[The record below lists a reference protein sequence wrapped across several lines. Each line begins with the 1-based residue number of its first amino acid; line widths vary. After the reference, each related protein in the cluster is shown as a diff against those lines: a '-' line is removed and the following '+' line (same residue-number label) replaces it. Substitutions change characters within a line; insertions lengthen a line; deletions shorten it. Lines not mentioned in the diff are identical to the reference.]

1 MISKHMIGRLGNQ
14 MFQYATI
21 RAFQEKYRKNDEI
34 LLDFSEVYQ
43 RANEGYSEELRN
55 FNVKP
60 FKIGK
65 MKLSFPQKWQI

>member
-14 MFQYATI
+14 MFQYAAV

-43 RANEGYSEELRN
+43 RANEGFNEELRY

-60 FKIGK
+60 FKIK
-65 MKLSFPQKWQI
+65 KIKLN